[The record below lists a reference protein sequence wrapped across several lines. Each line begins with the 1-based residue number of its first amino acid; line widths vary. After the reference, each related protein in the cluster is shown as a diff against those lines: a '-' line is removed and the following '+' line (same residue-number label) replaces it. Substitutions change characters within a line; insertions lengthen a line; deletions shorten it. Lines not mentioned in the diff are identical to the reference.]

1 MTAVDEYL
9 EELRGHLAVDML
21 TEREILREAR
31 AHLEE
36 VVAEEMALGRD
47 PAEAARIAVA
57 RFGQARAVARE
68 MEGVHGN
75 SVLEALLSTTI
86 PVALALA
93 FKWVG
98 LPLIQEYQAWQHITT
113 PLLFLTLVVLALLAP
128 GLFLRRWRLGFPV
141 WLFFGT
147 LAIIQGGR

>member
-1 MTAVDEYL
+1 MTAINDYL

-21 TEREILREAR
+21 TEREILREVR

-36 VVAEEMALGRD
+36 VATEEVTRGRD
-47 PAEAARIAVA
+47 PAEAARLAVS
-57 RFGQARAVARE
+57 RFGEARAVARE
-68 MEGVHGN
+68 MESVHGN
-75 SVLEALLSTTI
+75 SVLEALLSATV

-98 LPLIQEYQAWQHITT
+98 LPLIQSYQAWQHLSAPVLLIT
-113 PLLFLTLVVLALLAP
+113 LAALVLLAP
-128 GLFLRRWRLGFPV
+128 GLFLRRWRLGFPA

-147 LAIIQGGR
+147 LSVMEVIQ